1 MTPGR
6 FLESPS
12 RRSFCVSL
20 GALTAAAALR
30 GAAQIPG
37 TQERPLD
44 PHPLKLTEVT
54 RSEMVPGKVLDFRKL
69 GAFFLLADEKGIYA
83 LSAICTH
90 LGCTVHAEGDSGFG
104 CPCHDSAYDLHG
116 EVTQGPAKRH
126 LGHLEVRETD
136 PTGQLLVDIS
146 TSVPQETRL

>member
-1 MTPGR
+1 
-6 FLESPS
+6 
-12 RRSFCVSL
+12 
-20 GALTAAAALR
+20 
-30 GAAQIPG
+30 
-37 TQERPLD
+37 
-44 PHPLKLTEVT
+44 
-54 RSEMVPGKVLDFRKL
+54 MVPGKVLDFRKL